1 MSSFIY
7 NKGKMALLDG
17 SVDLDDDTIKVA
29 LVTASYTPDK
39 ADDEFF
45 EDVTNEV
52 SGTGYA
58 AGGKPLANM
67 QLIQDDAY
75 NRVIVDAD
83 DTTWPLAAFT
93 TRAVVVYKDTGEAS
107 SSPLIA
113 YLDFENDRV
122 ASGEDFTL
130 EWGVNGV
137 FYLGE

>member
-7 NKGKMALLDG
+7 NHGKVALLDG
-17 SVDLDDDTIKVA
+17 SVDLDDDAVKVA

-39 ADDEFF
+39 ANHRLF

-52 SGTGYA
+52 IGTGYT
-58 AGGKPLANM
+58 AGGKPLANV

-75 NRVIVDAD
+75 DRVIVDAD
-83 DTTWPLAAFT
+83 DTTWPVASFT
-93 TRAVVVYKDTGEAS
+93 TRAAIIYKDTGEAS

-113 YLDFENDRV
+113 YLDFENDRS